1 MIMIFFKITFISVL
15 IFGEYLFGCAT
26 CFGDPNS
33 SASQG
38 MNWAIISLL
47 ITTGGVLSGISLSI
61 IKISKKSKHYNKI
74 KRN

>member
-1 MIMIFFKITFISVL
+1 MIMIFFKITFIFVL
-15 IFGEYLFGCAT
+15 IFGEHLFGCAT

>member
-1 MIMIFFKITFISVL
+1 MIMIFFKITFILVL
-15 IFGEYLFGCAT
+15 IFGEHLFGCAT